1 MTDEC
6 TVFWRSNER
15 AYELFQELLARAEKS
30 SYDDEFL
37 TLLATYRE
45 VQGTPVHADIFAA
58 EYLLATGD
66 AASAIVCGERAF
78 RRRPVEPRV
87 WDVLARAYAAC
98 DRYADALVMQGYPL
112 NFFHVPFSPNVPAS
126 ALTEETLARLSR
138 ATGKANYAPYAL
150 SRMHY
155 TPAGGLTAESTV
167 FFEEFLPVSQHIT
180 PHYYVG
186 AYTDQEIHGNKRWLM
201 NSIAHASG
209 LANNVGGDFS
219 FDIMRAT
226 RAPKEAHISIEA
238 GTEVIVPIFGT
249 ADGQMLTAQTESV
262 DDNIWLNPATPNYF
276 RLNEDT
282 VFTSTEDF
290 IVGTPIRLGHSPTRK
305 KLVLN
310 ILVDA
315 LPWQVLRTSFAEH
328 MPNTARFF
336 ARGTIFDQH
345 FSVLEYTYPSLAT
358 IETGMYPQ
366 HTGVFSEWA
375 AIELNKDCITIAER
389 ARDVG
394 YATSSLMGDGIGIYN
409 GVTRGYDRLVVSPY
423 RLHAYEG
430 VERTIRY
437 LDGCGEADHFIFLH
451 FGDVHPWGGEA
462 FQISSAAQMRL
473 PLAGRLSGSK
483 EKVTSPYLRP
493 SAFYQMAFWQA
504 IHDTDRAL
512 GALFAYLEEHYAP
525 EDYLVSLYSDH
536 GVPIFSPTHYIV
548 DAQLTGATWMMR
560 GAGVPEGMVAEEL
573 TSAVDIYPALA
584 HLMGFPVE
592 ANVDGVR
599 PKLFGGTGREI
610 AFSNSLFPH
619 KYYYLAARAREH
631 TLCLETLDP
640 VSLSGTA
647 DLARTK
653 VNIYPRAFEGI
664 AGHEIDSPALR
675 AFFYPRVREFLQG
688 IGNNGEMFP
697 LPEEM

>member
-1 MTDEC
+1 
-6 TVFWRSNER
+6 
-15 AYELFQELLARAEKS
+15 
-30 SYDDEFL
+30 
-37 TLLATYRE
+37 
-45 VQGTPVHADIFAA
+45 
-58 EYLLATGD
+58 
-66 AASAIVCGERAF
+66 
-78 RRRPVEPRV
+78 
-87 WDVLARAYAAC
+87 
-98 DRYADALVMQGYPL
+98 
-112 NFFHVPFSPNVPAS
+112 
-126 ALTEETLARLSR
+126 
-138 ATGKANYAPYAL
+138 
-150 SRMHY
+150 
-155 TPAGGLTAESTV
+155 
-167 FFEEFLPVSQHIT
+167 
-180 PHYYVG
+180 
-186 AYTDQEIHGNKRWLM
+186 
-201 NSIAHASG
+201 
-209 LANNVGGDFS
+209 
-219 FDIMRAT
+219 
-226 RAPKEAHISIEA
+226 
-238 GTEVIVPIFGT
+238 
-249 ADGQMLTAQTESV
+249 
-262 DDNIWLNPATPNYF
+262 
-276 RLNEDT
+276 
-282 VFTSTEDF
+282 
-290 IVGTPIRLGHSPTRK
+290 
-305 KLVLN
+305 
-310 ILVDA
+310 
-315 LPWQVLRTSFAEH
+315 
-328 MPNTARFF
+328 
-336 ARGTIFDQH
+336 
-345 FSVLEYTYPSLAT
+345 
-358 IETGMYPQ
+358 
-366 HTGVFSEWA
+366 
-375 AIELNKDCITIAER
+375 
-389 ARDVG
+389 
-394 YATSSLMGDGIGIYN
+394 MGDGIGIYN

-437 LDGCGEADHFIFLH
+437 LDGCGEADHFTFLH

-462 FQISSAAQMRL
+462 FQISSAAQMQL

-493 SAFYQMAFWQA
+493 STFYQTAFWQA

-560 GAGVPEGMVAEEL
+560 GAGVPEGMAAEEL
-573 TSAVDIYPALA
+573 TSAVDIYPTLA
-584 HLMGFPVE
+584 HLLGFPVE

-640 VSLSGTA
+640 VSLSGSA

-664 AGHEIDSPALR
+664 AGHEIDSPELR

>member
-1 MTDEC
+1 M
-6 TVFWRSNER
+6 
-15 AYELFQELLARAEKS
+15 
-30 SYDDEFL
+30 
-37 TLLATYRE
+37 
-45 VQGTPVHADIFAA
+45 
-58 EYLLATGD
+58 
-66 AASAIVCGERAF
+66 
-78 RRRPVEPRV
+78 
-87 WDVLARAYAAC
+87 
-98 DRYADALVMQGYPL
+98 
-112 NFFHVPFSPNVPAS
+112 
-126 ALTEETLARLSR
+126 
-138 ATGKANYAPYAL
+138 
-150 SRMHY
+150 
-155 TPAGGLTAESTV
+155 
-167 FFEEFLPVSQHIT
+167 
-180 PHYYVG
+180 
-186 AYTDQEIHGNKRWLM
+186 
-201 NSIAHASG
+201 
-209 LANNVGGDFS
+209 
-219 FDIMRAT
+219 
-226 RAPKEAHISIEA
+226 
-238 GTEVIVPIFGT
+238 
-249 ADGQMLTAQTESV
+249 
-262 DDNIWLNPATPNYF
+262 
-276 RLNEDT
+276 
-282 VFTSTEDF
+282 
-290 IVGTPIRLGHSPTRK
+290 
-305 KLVLN
+305 LN

-328 MPNTARFF
+328 MPNAARFF

-345 FSVLEYTYPSLAT
+345 FSVLEYTYPSLPT

-375 AIELNKDCITIAER
+375 AIELSEDCITIAER
-389 ARDVG
+389 ARDAG

-451 FGDVHPWGGEA
+451 FGDVHPWGGEV
-462 FQISSAAQMRL
+462 FQISSAAQMQL

-493 SAFYQMAFWQA
+493 SAFYQTAFWQA
-504 IHDTDRAL
+504 VHDTDRAL

-548 DAQLTGATWMMR
+548 DAQLTGATWMIR
-560 GAGVPEGMVAEEL
+560 GAGVHEGMVAEEL
-573 TSAVDIYPALA
+573 TSAVDIYPTLA
-584 HLMGFPVE
+584 HLLGFPTDE
-592 ANVDGVR
+592 NVDGIL
-599 PKLFGGTGREI
+599 PKLFGGTGRQI
-610 AFSNSLFPH
+610 AFSNSLFPR
-619 KYYYLAARAREH
+619 KYYHLAARAREH

-653 VNIYPRAFEGI
+653 VGIYPRAYEGI
-664 AGHEIDSPALR
+664 AGHEIDSPELR